1 LRTGEPRI
9 RVIDL
14 SRNFGHH
21 KALMTGLSRA
31 RGELVLLIDSDL
43 EEQPEWLQ
51 AFRAEMTR
59 SGADVVYG
67 VQQSRKGGV
76 IERLTGT
83 MFFALFNQMLTHPI
97 PANIVTARL
106 MTRRYVEALLQHQDQ
121 EIFLAG
127 LWMLTGFEQRP
138 VEVVKQSR
146 GESSYSVRRRISVF
160 VNAITSLSNRP
171 LIYIFYLGAGMM
183 LLSMV
188 AAAGLA
194 VTYLRGGI
202 GQPGWASLMISI
214 WFLGGLTVFC
224 LGVIGVYLAKVFS
237 ESKRRPFTVV
247 RAEYGTGE
255 DGSA

>member
-1 LRTGEPRI
+1 
-9 RVIDL
+9 
-14 SRNFGHH
+14 
-21 KALMTGLSRA
+21 
-31 RGELVLLIDSDL
+31 
-43 EEQPEWLQ
+43 
-51 AFRAEMTR
+51 
-59 SGADVVYG
+59 VV
-67 VQQSRKGGV
+67 
-76 IERLTGT
+76 ERLTGT

-106 MTRRYVEALLQHQDQ
+106 MTRRYVEALLQHRDQ

-146 GESSYSVRRRISVF
+146 GETSYSARRRISVF

-171 LIYIFYLGAGMM
+171 LIYIFYLGAVMM
-183 LLSMV
+183 LLSMA

-194 VTYLRGGI
+194 VMYLRGGI
-202 GQPGWASLMISI
+202 GQPGWASIMISI

-237 ESKRRPFTVV
+237 ESKPRPFTVV

-255 DGSA
+255 DRSA